1 MKKKERIT
9 NERRYVFMERLR
21 LWLSL
26 TQDEKFAAAEKELKD
41 TIVARYE
48 FADEWSRS
56 IEDIAPGALAETV
69 IQTVEALLGLQWR
82 LEWDYDAD
90 ADDMELDSGATT
102 YWFKVSDPETGY
114 ILTHK
119 TSGMTGERLRYF
131 KLIETFRDAVQAV
144 VDLADIIAE
153 KLPVL
158 RSQVSL
164 IKEVK

>member
-1 MKKKERIT
+1 
-9 NERRYVFMERLR
+9 MERLR

-26 TQDEKFAAAEKELKD
+26 TQDEKFTAAEKELKD
-41 TIVARYE
+41 AVVARYNE
-48 FADEWSRS
+48 FADEWSPSRS
-56 IEDIAPGALAETV
+56 IEDIAPGALAEVV

-114 ILTHK
+114 VLTHK

-144 VDLADIIAE
+144 IDLADIIAK
-153 KLPVL
+153 KLPVV
-158 RSQVSL
+158 RGQVSL

>member
-1 MKKKERIT
+1 
-9 NERRYVFMERLR
+9 MERLR

-26 TQDEKFAAAEKELKD
+26 TQDEKFAAAERELKNAILD
-41 TIVARYE
+41 IHE
-48 FADEWSRS
+48 DFEEEWSLSRS
-56 IEDIAPGALAETV
+56 VEDFSPGTLAEII
-69 IQTVEALLGLQWR
+69 IQTVEALLGLQWQ

-90 ADDMELDSGATT
+90 ADDMVWSSGATA

-114 ILTHK
+114 VLTHK

-153 KLPVL
+153 KLPVV
-158 RSQVSL
+158 RSQVPSL
-164 IKEVK
+164 KKVQ

>member
-1 MKKKERIT
+1 
-9 NERRYVFMERLR
+9 MERLR

-41 TIVARYE
+41 AIVARYDE
-48 FADEWSRS
+48 IADEWSLVCS
-56 IEDIAPGALAETV
+56 VEDIAPSALAEII
-69 IQTVEALLGLQWR
+69 IQTVETLLGLRWQ

-90 ADDMELDSGATT
+90 ADDMELDSGATA

-114 ILTHK
+114 VLTHK

-144 VDLADIIAE
+144 ADLADIIAE
-153 KLPVL
+153 KLLVV
-158 RSQVSL
+158 RSQVLSL
-164 IKEVK
+164 KEVQ

>member
-1 MKKKERIT
+1 
-9 NERRYVFMERLR
+9 MERLR
-21 LWLSL
+21 LWRSM
-26 TQDEKFAAAEKELKD
+26 TQDEKFATAERELKD
-41 TIVARYE
+41 AVVARCDE
-48 FADEWSRS
+48 FADEWSLSRS
-56 IEDIAPGALAETV
+56 VEDISPSALAEVV

-90 ADDMELDSGATT
+90 ADDMVLGSGATT

-114 ILTHK
+114 VLTHK

-144 VDLADIIAE
+144 VDLADTIAE
-153 KLPVL
+153 KLPVV
-158 RSQVSL
+158 RGQISL